1 MLHIS
6 EGDFSLR
13 LGMKLKA
20 VHHLRFECV
29 VRGGRTWWNDH
40 WPLQASAYFVQI
52 SDCSSIWICF
62 FYFNSFCCS
71 FWSHV
76 DVKFHL
82 HFKILHTWTWT
93 TCATQRNNWMLMCE
107 LPRRCKFVGSS
118 TFNIYIAL
126 GNIDKKKMKVYPNVK
141 ILLDISKVDKQNQ
154 VALKINRAILL

>member
-1 MLHIS
+1 MKKRKGNKRLRLSITVLHIS

-40 WPLQASAYFVQI
+40 WPLQVSAYFVHI

-93 TCATQRNNWMLMCE
+93 TCATQRNNWMFMCE
-107 LPRRCKFVGSS
+107 LPRRYKFAGSS
-118 TFNIYIAL
+118 TFNIYIGF
-126 GNIDKKKMKVYPNVK
+126 GNIDKKWKSIQMWNFVGYFQ
-141 ILLDISKVDKQNQ
+141 S
-154 VALKINRAILL
+154 